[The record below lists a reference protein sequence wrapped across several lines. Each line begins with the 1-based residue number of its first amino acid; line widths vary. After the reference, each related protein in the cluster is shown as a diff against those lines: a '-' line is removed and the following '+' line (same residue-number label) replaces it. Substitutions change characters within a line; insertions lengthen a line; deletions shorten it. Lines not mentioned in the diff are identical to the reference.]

1 MHRHRKSAENSDI
14 APAKTREQG
23 LERIRKLQS
32 VSRRGLWG
40 LAIFLGISM
49 VALPQA
55 GVLPTISR
63 NVREMLGA
71 APPTNLISI
80 ALVVYSF
87 SALVLILSR
96 IGSGNGSYRGWSHLG
111 YLSAF
116 YAFYYYADALDSNF
130 WAIFA
135 AGFTILSLEHYHIWT
150 FCRENIRKEKEHLKQ
165 LERKEAFFSSS
176 EQK

>member
-1 MHRHRKSAENSDI
+1 MHRHRKSAENSDT
-14 APAKTREQG
+14 APTITREQG
-23 LERIRKLQS
+23 LERIRKLHSLSQ
-32 VSRRGLWG
+32 RGLWG

-49 VALPQA
+49 VALPQS
-55 GVLPTISR
+55 GLLPIIPR
-63 NVREMLGA
+63 NVREVLGA

-116 YAFYYYADALDSNF
+116 YAFYYYAGALESNF

-176 EQK
+176 SDQ